1 MDARQAPGPIG
12 DIVMTTWN
20 VAFVIVDIIDAET
33 ADDAE
38 RELRRRIESAGFTVY
53 RPDDP
58 TSVNVETIETD

>member
-1 MDARQAPGPIG
+1 
-12 DIVMTTWN
+12 MTTWN

-58 TSVNVETIETD
+58 TSVNVETIEAD